1 MRAMSRRCSLLG
13 GELPVEGVR
22 PDLAQPD
29 LAQVV
34 QSTNTIITS
43 PGIIKVVTFAHG
55 QLPVWRLFRPTLRD
69 GNLFEQRISISFL
82 ERISWLEIGGQSRQ
96 LSLSQDIV
104 GILFS
109 RQGTV

>member
-1 MRAMSRRCSLLG
+1 MASCLCGDYL
-13 GELPVEGVR
+13 
-22 PDLAQPD
+22 D
-29 LAQVV
+29 
-34 QSTNTIITS
+34 
-43 PGIIKVVTFAHG
+43 
-55 QLPVWRLFRPTLRD
+55 QLF
-69 GNLFEQRISISFL
+69 GMEIFEQRISISFL